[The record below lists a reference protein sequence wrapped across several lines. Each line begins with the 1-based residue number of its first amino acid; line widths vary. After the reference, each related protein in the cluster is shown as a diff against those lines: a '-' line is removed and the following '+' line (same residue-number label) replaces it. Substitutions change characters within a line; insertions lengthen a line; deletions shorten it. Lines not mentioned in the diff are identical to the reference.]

1 MLILFVFLYFI
12 FTGIQVNR
20 LDDFS
25 YYKELQAD
33 LDFYIS
39 TNILTNLFYFLI
51 FAIIWVALLG
61 FGSPILIF
69 SGIIFGQWV
78 GTIISVV
85 SISIGSLVLFI
96 IGNFFFRDLINEVL
110 KNKFEKYIHLFK
122 KMNFIIFL
130 FMIHWWFRVPFGLQ
144 NLIQFYLE

>member
-1 MLILFVFLYFI
+1 MFKGIYFNYCLLYRLIMSKNLKIFLGISYLLILFVFLYFL

-39 TNILTNLFYFLI
+39 TNILINLFYFLV

-69 SGIIFGQWV
+69 SGIIFWSMGWNNYF
-78 GTIISVV
+78 S
-85 SISIGSLVLFI
+85 SINFNRLFSFI
-96 IGNFFFRDLINEVL
+96 YYWKFFFQRFN
-110 KNKFEKYIHLFK
+110 
-122 KMNFIIFL
+122 
-130 FMIHWWFRVPFGLQ
+130 
-144 NLIQFYLE
+144 

>member
-1 MLILFVFLYFI
+1 MFKGIYFNYCLLYRLIMSKNLKIFLGISYLLILFVFLYFI

-39 TNILTNLFYFLI
+39 TNILINLFYFRI
-51 FAIIWVALLG
+51 CNYLG
-61 FGSPILIF
+61 SSSRLRVTYTNFF
-69 SGIIFGQWV
+69 RIIFGQWV

-96 IGNFFFRDLINEVL
+96 IGNFFF
-110 KNKFEKYIHLFK
+110 
-122 KMNFIIFL
+122 
-130 FMIHWWFRVPFGLQ
+130 MI
-144 NLIQFYLE
+144 

>member
-1 MLILFVFLYFI
+1 MFFYILF
-12 FTGIQVNR
+12 FTGIQINR

-39 TNILTNLFYFLI
+39 TNILINLFYFLV

-110 KNKFEKYIHLFK
+110 KKNLKNIYICFK

-130 FMIHWWFRVPFGLQ
+130 FTDSLVG
-144 NLIQFYLE
+144 